1 MREEVV
7 TGDSVRGDAWRC
19 GSGDVVRAMSWC
31 KILKCSKKIPRC
43 HDFSRRH
50 CKTSIALLSQR
61 GRAMLRVCQ

>member
-19 GSGDVVRAMSWC
+19 GSGDVVRAMSWR
-31 KILKCSKKIPRC
+31 KILKCSKKFQGVTTS
-43 HDFSRRH
+43 HDDIVKRV
-50 CKTSIALLSQR
+50 ALLSQR